1 MDSETLI
8 DCVWPLGTDGPET
21 AGAGHELGAGGGEWD
36 VPLVGADIVDVWSPQ
51 FLDQYPLCSGDE
63 ENPTAA
69 QWSDDIETLNSTS
82 SRGVLTVKDLNP
94 LYATLKEWKD
104 EVATDLLD
112 SVLEGDGA
120 IDPLEDI
127 DLDEFFRELNSSN
140 KSVSSRVNSNQSSPS
155 TIIDAATTAR
165 ECLPSPAPSSD
176 SSVSSSSSDAPA
188 LGLLTV
194 TIGEGVVD
202 ASDGSYVTID
212 PRALQLAHF
221 GLNGEDVAMEQGME
235 EALDSPPL
243 ASSAESG
250 MMECDSSFSYYA
262 SGGEGE
268 EEEEEEHKHLVPAQ
282 SPVDHFHSYAQKPS
296 SINAEGEGGGGSKGK
311 GRKKR
316 AAKSEAS
323 VELRKTKKKEQ
334 NKNAAQRYRL
344 KKKMETGSVFE
355 EEKEE
360 ERRNKELK
368 KNVEALE
375 NEIRILKNLMAEVK
389 GHKRGHS

>member
-82 SRGVLTVKDLNP
+82 SRGVLAVKDLNP

-120 IDPLEDI
+120 FDPLEDI
-127 DLDEFFRELNSSN
+127 DLDEFFRDLNSN
-140 KSVSSRVNSNQSSPS
+140 KPISSRLIPDLTSPPTSS
-155 TIIDAATTAR
+155 DAANTAR
-165 ECLPSPAPSSD
+165 ECLPSPAPSCD
-176 SSVSSSSSDAPA
+176 SSVSSSSSEAPA

-221 GLNGEDVAMEQGME
+221 GLNGEDVAMEQERE
-235 EALDSPPL
+235 EALDSPTL
-243 ASSAESG
+243 ASKADTGRMES
-250 MMECDSSFSYYA
+250 DSSFSFYA
-262 SGGEGE
+262 SEGEGE
-268 EEEEEEHKHLVPAQ
+268 EEEENKPFVSAQ
-282 SPVDHFHSYAQKPS
+282 SPVHHFHSYAQKPS
-296 SINAEGEGGGGSKGK
+296 SSEAEGDGGGKRK

-316 AAKSEAS
+316 AAKNEAS
-323 VELRKTKKKEQ
+323 AELRKTKKKEQ

-389 GHKRGHS
+389 GHKRGRQ